1 MLMRPSVNVGPHDEL
16 IAVYGERMA
25 QLLGEQDKINK
36 TWEELAAD
44 PMRAL
49 ATYSNAKTSDYCVI

>member
-25 QLLGEQDKINK
+25 QLLGEQDKMNK

-49 ATYSNAKTSDYCVI
+49 ATYSNAKT